1 MNPVLAMLIG
11 VVVMMVLIIC
21 TRMHAFPALI
31 ISAILIAV
39 LSGNNLAGVAE
50 SGNLL
55 GTAISTVTS
64 GFGGTMAS
72 IGIVIGFGCIMGIFL
87 EKSGAAKR
95 MALSIL
101 KLVGIKRADVVL
113 GLTGFVVSIPVF
125 CDSGF
130 VILSSLAKE
139 FSRLTKKSMVGLG
152 GILGMG
158 LYITHFLVPPTPGP
172 LAVVS
177 TFQQNGMNVDLGLFI
192 IYGLLLSIPVFVLSV
207 FLFRYFGNKYPQF
220 VVPYEIDRSK
230 YTAAQL
236 EVLDKIDAKLKA
248 GKELE
253 NEDFAALLST
263 EKLPGAGISFTI
275 LLLPV
280 ILILANTIVSQTA
293 LKGMIVGQIIT
304 FLGNPVIALFISLCL
319 GAFVLARD
327 KDNKTVVGM
336 MGEALKDAGPIVF
349 ITAAG
354 GALGAVVKATG
365 AAGIMGEAL
374 VNAGIPGILV
384 PLLIGVIMRFPQ
396 GSGTTAMIT
405 GSALVAPMLAAGLAV
420 NPYLA
425 GLAICMTA
433 MCPSFLN
440 DSSFP
445 VVTRFSGMDIKTS
458 LKTWTIG
465 SIIIPVFGGLILFIL
480 SLFIH

>member
-177 TFQQNGMNVDLGLFI
+177 TFQQNGLNVDLGLFI
-192 IYGLLLSIPVFVLSV
+192 IYGLLLSIPVFILSV
-207 FLFRYFGNKYPQF
+207 YLFRYFGNKYPQF

-374 VNAGIPGILV
+374 VSTGIPGILV

-440 DSSFP
+440 DSYFH
-445 VVTRFSGMDIKTS
+445 VVTSFSGMDIKTS